1 MTDREKLFLE
11 LVQENDA
18 RVWRICRVYAR
29 VTDEQ
34 EDLYQDILVQ
44 LWRSLPSFR
53 GGSKA
58 STWLYRVALNTALGF
73 RRRQSVRKETPLTE
87 SHEELHADH
96 RPGPVQKMEAAQR
109 RDRLHAAIDRLEDL
123 DKALITLHLEER
135 SYAEVAE
142 ILGISESNV
151 GVKLH
156 RIRKR
161 LASLLQEMA
170 I

>member
-1 MTDREKLFLE
+1 MTDREKLFLD
-11 LVQENDA
+11 LVRDNDA

-29 VTDEQ
+29 VAHQQ

-73 RRRQSVRKETPLTE
+73 QRRQGVRKETPLAE
-87 SHEELHADH
+87 SHELHADH
-96 RPGPVQKMEAAQR
+96 RPGPDQRMEAAQR
-109 RDRLHAAIDRLEDL
+109 RDRLHAAIDRLDDL
-123 DKALITLHLEER
+123 DKALVTLHLEER
-135 SYAEVAE
+135 SYAEMAE
-142 ILGISESNV
+142 ILGISEGNV

-161 LASLLQEMA
+161 LASLLEEKPA
-170 I
+170 